1 MKKVGIITLF
11 GNFNFGN
18 RLQNFAMQEFLK
30 TININPIS
38 IYRTDIYDSSIKIKL
53 KNFLRYIYSFFSI
66 KGKRS
71 LKFWKFTKKNIDFL
85 CVKENKDYVN
95 IEKEFDYFVVGSD
108 QIWNPEFFE
117 QPFEQFLLFTRSNK
131 KIPVSV
137 SFGVEKIP
145 NNKLNIIKNCLETF
159 DYISVR
165 EEKAAKIIKELV
177 NKDSVI
183 LIDPTMMVDKKIWD
197 YHLTSIS
204 PPKKYILIYFLGEL
218 TIEYITFINKIS
230 SDYDLEII
238 NVLDTQSEFYE
249 SDPFDFI
256 TLISKAEIVITDS
269 FHGSVFS
276 IIYHIPLV
284 ICDRKDNFLSMN
296 SRIETLV
303 NKFDIS
309 DRLFDKINY
318 ENLFNRDYSQ
328 YDIRINDERIK
339 VIKFLDKA
347 MG

>member
-38 IYRTDIYDSSIKIKL
+38 IYRTNIYDSSIKTKFKI
-53 KNFLRYIYSFFSI
+53 FLRYIYSFFST

-71 LKFWKFTKKNIDFL
+71 LNFWKFTKNNIDFI
-85 CVKENKDYVN
+85 CVKENNDYIN

-117 QPFEQFLLFTRSNK
+117 QPFEQFLLFTQSNK
-131 KIPVSV
+131 KIPISV

-145 NNKLNIIKNCLETF
+145 NNKVNIIKSCLETF

-165 EEKAAKIIKELV
+165 EEKATKIIKELV
-177 NKDSVI
+177 NKDSMV

-197 YHLTSIS
+197 YHLTSIN
-204 PPKKYILIYFLGEL
+204 PKKKYILIYFLGEI
-218 TIEYITFINKIS
+218 TIEYSMFIKKIS

-238 NVLDTQSEFYE
+238 NILEEQSEFYK
-249 SDPFDFI
+249 SDPFDFV

-276 IIYHIPLV
+276 IIYHIPLI
-284 ICDRKDNFLSMN
+284 ICDRKDNFLPMN

-303 NKFDIS
+303 NKFSIR

-318 ENLFNRDYSQ
+318 ENLFSRDYSQ
-328 YDIRINDERIK
+328 YDLRINDERAK
-339 VIKFLDKA
+339 VIKFLEKA